1 MAENNPSK
9 LPAEEVKRIFGEIAV
24 LKTEKRSLRKA
35 EDKAGVK
42 DRNEKIDA
50 LYAQLGTR
58 KNGRGKSADS
68 RATGTTV
75 GTTESRETA
84 QEHIQRWEETVKS
97 LSEEIEEIKKQK
109 GDEAAIKKLKKKISI
124 LNSKIKKKR
133 EKHNTGAA
141 TPRSIA
147 QSLVSQLTAL
157 TGATGATARGSRQR
171 RVKRDVARN
180 GKVQI
185 QCKTTN
191 SMFPQLPPPILNED
205 STDAIHKTCVYHN
218 SVYEKTENLY
228 SYEAFDYANKYPV
241 ARAFF
246 IELEGKRKKRKKD
259 EMYDFHDGYVA
270 YVTDASYFKSD
281 IDALRNLS
289 DRPISGYLYM
299 SANCAYKIDNKTEN
313 GFITF
318 LIPFVKKTSAS
329 DTDETVCEID
339 VQIEIP
345 STTTNTV
352 EGFVANFKKY
362 IFTSNIPL
370 EDGKTE
376 ITESVL
382 NNLVKSLKKIKNAT
396 RTTLKRTDKG
406 FKTCYSKPDVTV
418 WNPVECKSADDTETL
433 WKGMMKMVV
442 PYSGAVE
449 TVVAREIIGRAMS
462 QCQYA
467 LVQYRSEKKTDL
479 NKEESVK
486 FFEQIW
492 GATVWILTIAM
503 SQGKMNYK
511 RIADLS
517 TGITAKF
524 IDIYKRYLQPVE
536 QVSYLLSKRP
546 DVPILALTNIIHDGE
561 VKTAYIQGRF
571 AAPKLPVVI
580 PVTNPLD
587 TTDRAVATAATQ
599 FRDW

>member
-1 MAENNPSK
+1 MADDNPSIGDLFK
-9 LPAEEVKRIFGEIAV
+9 EKKR
-24 LKTEKRSLRKA
+24 LKE
-35 EDKAGVK
+35 AGGSVTDINK
-42 DRNEKIDA
+42 QIKT
-50 LYAQLGTR
+50 L
-58 KNGRGKSADS
+58 KKSKSREQSTDS

-75 GTTESRETA
+75 GTTGTSRETPE
-84 QEHIQRWEETVKS
+84 QLIHRWSEKVKS
-97 LSEEIEEIKKQK
+97 LSAEIKANA
-109 GDEAAIKKLKKKISI
+109 GDEAAIKKMKKQISI
-124 LNSKIKKKR
+124 LKSKIKKKR

-191 SMFPQLPPPILNED
+191 SMFPQLPPPILNGD
-205 STDAIHKTCVYHN
+205 STGAIQKTCVYHN

-281 IDALRNLS
+281 INALRNLS

-299 SANCAYKIDNKTEN
+299 SANCAYKIDNKTENGEN

-370 EDGKTE
+370 EDKKTE

-382 NNLVKSLKKIKNAT
+382 NNLVKSLEKIKNAT

-449 TVVAREIIGRAMS
+449 MVVAREIIGRAMS

-467 LVQYRSEKKTDL
+467 LLQYRSEKQNYLT
-479 NKEESVK
+479 KEDSVK
-486 FFEQIW
+486 FFQEIW
-492 GATVWILTIAM
+492 GVTVWILTIEM
-503 SQGKMNYK
+503 SKEKMNYK

-517 TGITAKF
+517 TGILAKF
-524 IDIYKRYLQPVE
+524 IDIYKQYLHPVE
-536 QVSYLLSKRP
+536 LFTNLISKKP
-546 DVPILALTNIIHDGE
+546 DVPRLSLTDIIHNGE
-561 VKTAYIQGRF
+561 EKKKYILERLEP
-571 AAPKLPVVI
+571 PKLPEVI